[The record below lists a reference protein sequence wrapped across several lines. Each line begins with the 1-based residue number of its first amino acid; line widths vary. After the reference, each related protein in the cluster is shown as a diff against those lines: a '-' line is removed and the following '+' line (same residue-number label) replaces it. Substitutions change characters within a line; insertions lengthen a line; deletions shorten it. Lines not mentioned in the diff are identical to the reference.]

1 MGTRQSDAITDGERR
16 NVNRGDEALSDAM
29 QMIEPGWREAVPAP
43 VVHGRHARMSEISC
57 GGRAPKGIDQSIGE
71 SIHAEQYAK
80 MAITQQG
87 IKCQKGICHIG
98 MFSATRMG
106 MEIAQIRALMKERG
120 FNQAD
125 LANLLGIDPTAVS
138 KRLTGKRAFKYDEM
152 RKIESWLGQQ
162 PTPIIEGAQVRML
175 PIIGQVAAGSWREA
189 IEQPLGHMPVRA
201 STASPNAIV
210 LEVHGDSMD
219 LEIEEGGYV
228 VVDMNDKG
236 LYPGRLF
243 VVLNGEGEATFK
255 QFETDPLR
263 LIPRSSNPN
272 HSTILIGDGQP
283 FTVLGRV
290 VSLIRER

>member
-1 MGTRQSDAITDGERR
+1 MGDTVQMVEPRRRQPA
-16 NVNRGDEALSDAM
+16 
-29 QMIEPGWREAVPAP
+29 PAP
-43 VVHGRHARMSEISC
+43 VVHGRYARMGESGCS
-57 GGRAPKGIDQSIGE
+57 GRASEGIDQRIGE
-71 SIHAEQYAK
+71 SIHAQTHAK
-80 MAITQQG
+80 MAFIEQG
-87 IKCQKGICHIG
+87 EKCQKGICHIG
-98 MFSATRMG
+98 MFSATRTG

-152 RKIESWLGQQ
+152 RKIESWLGQGAS
-162 PTPIIEGAQVRML
+162 PTIEGAAVRML

-201 STASPNAIV
+201 ATASPNAIV

-228 VVDMNDKG
+228 VVDMDDKS
-236 LYPGRLF
+236 LFPGRLF

-255 QFETDPLR
+255 QFETDPFR
-263 LIPRSSNPN
+263 LVPRSSNPI